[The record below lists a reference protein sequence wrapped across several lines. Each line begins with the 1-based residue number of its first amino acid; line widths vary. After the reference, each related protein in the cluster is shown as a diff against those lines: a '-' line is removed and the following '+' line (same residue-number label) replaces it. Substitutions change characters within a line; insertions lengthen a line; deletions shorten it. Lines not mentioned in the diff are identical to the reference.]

1 MKKLILKAMPSL
13 IMVFVL
19 MSTISSCHGVRP
31 DADEESVLIKKPWF
45 FGHGGVDNEPVETGC
60 AWCAWTTSSET
71 FKITPQRYDEA
82 FDDIFSND
90 NTPLDF
96 NTYIMIQIKK
106 GKTPILLKNY
116 GKNWYKNN
124 IQVPYRNYTREE
136 VSKYSPFDL
145 ISNREVL
152 NKIDS
157 AVVTKMQNYL
167 TTLSKNAEFPIII
180 KSITTGAAKPNKD
193 QLTEMNATAAA
204 IQKTKTQQRNEEME
218 TARAN
223 AEQARAIADKAYMN
237 AMNLSAEQFI
247 QLKYIEMIDK
257 KQGANIDVMVGPATS
272 MWNIRR

>member
-1 MKKLILKAMPSL
+1 MKKLILKVMPSL

-60 AWCAWTTSSET
+60 AWCVWTTSSET
-71 FKITPQRYDEA
+71 FKITPQRYDEV

-157 AVVTKMQNYL
+157 AVVAKMQNYL
-167 TTLSKNAEFPIII
+167 ATLSKNAEFPIII

>member
-1 MKKLILKAMPSL
+1 MKKLILKVMPSL

-60 AWCAWTTSSET
+60 AWCVWTTSSET

-167 TTLSKNAEFPIII
+167 ATLSKNAEFPIII

>member
-1 MKKLILKAMPSL
+1 MKKLILKVIQSL

-19 MSTISSCHGVRP
+19 MSTLSSCHGVRP

-60 AWCAWTTSSET
+60 AWCVWTTSSET
-71 FKITPQRYDEA
+71 FKITPQRYDEV

-157 AVVTKMQNYL
+157 AVVAKMQNYL
-167 TTLSKNAEFPIII
+167 ATLSKNAEFPIII
-180 KSITTGAAKPNKD
+180 KSVTTGAAKPNKD

-218 TARAN
+218 TARAR

>member
-1 MKKLILKAMPSL
+1 MKKLILKVMPSL

-60 AWCAWTTSSET
+60 AWCVWTTSSET

-157 AVVTKMQNYL
+157 AVVAKMQNYL
-167 TTLSKNAEFPIII
+167 ATLSKNAEFPIII